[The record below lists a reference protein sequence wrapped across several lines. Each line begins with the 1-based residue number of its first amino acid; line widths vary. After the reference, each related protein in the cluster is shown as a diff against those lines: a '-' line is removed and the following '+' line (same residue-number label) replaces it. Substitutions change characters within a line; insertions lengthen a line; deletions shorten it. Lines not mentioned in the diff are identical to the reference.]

1 MDPNIQ
7 LQLEKAL
14 GQHDSGNEL
23 CRLLPKLPEPKRDI
37 KVFGQS
43 IALLSAQAGWWDVVD
58 QLVNKYG
65 CIPSNDEI
73 DPMNGR
79 TILHYACDD
88 EKAKSKTV
96 EMLTTV
102 CLFNPMQEDNDQETP
117 LYLSTGMKKQFLKDL
132 IGNYIDMIPTLESYC
147 NDIFVYL

>member
-23 CRLLPKLPEPKRDI
+23 SRLLPKLPEPKRDI

-65 CIPSNDEI
+65 CIPFNDEI

-88 EKAKSKTV
+88 DKINT
-96 EMLTTV
+96 
-102 CLFNPMQEDNDQETP
+102 
-117 LYLSTGMKKQFLKDL
+117 
-132 IGNYIDMIPTLESYC
+132 SY
-147 NDIFVYL
+147 